1 MTFLTHLKLQRAG
14 SIDQCPDS
22 VARPG
27 CRVGPRLLGFIE
39 QVESELPEIH
49 PEHAFEPGMR
59 EICVNLRAIGFN
71 DYSRLG
77 RGHDLLYCGRKDIT
91 FGEPQELP
99 ESAAVIGHT

>member
-1 MTFLTHLKLQRAG
+1 
-14 SIDQCPDS
+14 
-22 VARPG
+22 
-27 CRVGPRLLGFIE
+27 
-39 QVESELPEIH
+39 
-49 PEHAFEPGMR
+49 MR